1 MNIGNLA
8 VTSMKNEKKKYSFL
22 IVNLT
27 FAVAVSIIFSH
38 FVCIIVVAVALV
50 FYANESYLQNQ
61 KKPLVLWRCQAQ
73 IWYQSPNTL
82 RYSTSSVCCL
92 R

>member
-38 FVCIIVVAVALV
+38 FVCNPTLGFSGAFAQEMVADGTLPIV
-50 FYANESYLQNQ
+50 YLF
-61 KKPLVLWRCQAQ
+61 LMAQ